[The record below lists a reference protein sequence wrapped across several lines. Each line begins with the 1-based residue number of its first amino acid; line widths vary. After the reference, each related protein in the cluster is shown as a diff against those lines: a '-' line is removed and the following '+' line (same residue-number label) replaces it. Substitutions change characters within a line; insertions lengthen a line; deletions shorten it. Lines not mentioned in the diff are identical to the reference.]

1 MQISLEWLRA
11 EAERQGLMLTEEDLV
26 AIRAQLDATK
36 AALAARPAGGYPRP
50 DHAYR
55 FVPPGGQP

>member
-1 MQISLEWLRA
+1 MQTSLEWLRS
-11 EAERQGLMLTEEDLV
+11 EAERQGLLLTEEDLV

-36 AALAARPAGGYPRP
+36 AALAACLVPGYPQP
-50 DHAYR
+50 NHAYR